1 MSSRLL
7 AGDIPSTTMNED
19 LEKYLSTSE
28 KLGSIDVMWGEGTM
42 PVKIATYLSDT
53 MAPERY
59 ISSARSIVFKD
70 NSVLVISQENGH
82 QYIVPGGRLEPGESP
97 LEALHREILE
107 ETGWTVND
115 IKHIGFMHFHHLGEK
130 PADYRYPFPDF
141 IWPIFFSEAVEC
153 KPEMK
158 IYDEW
163 VHDSRFRDIIEV
175 KQLPLDK
182 HELLLLDEALKLKN
196 VENV

>member
-1 MSSRLL
+1 
-7 AGDIPSTTMNED
+7 MNED
-19 LEKYLSTSE
+19 LKKYLNTSIE
-28 KLGSIDVMWGEGTM
+28 LGSKDVVWNEGTM
-42 PVKIATYLSDT
+42 PVKITAYLSDT

-82 QYIVPGGRLEPGESP
+82 QYIIPGGRLEPGESP

-107 ETGWTVND
+107 ETGWTVTNLR
-115 IKHIGFMHFHHLGEK
+115 HIGCMHLHYLSSK
-130 PADYRYPFPDF
+130 PDGFKYPYPDSIWSIF
-141 IWPIFFSEAVEC
+141 ISEAVEY

-163 VHDSRFRDIIEV
+163 VSGSEFYDIIDV
-175 KQLPLDK
+175 QKLPVDK
-182 HELLLLDEALKLKN
+182 DELLFLDQALKIKHSG
-196 VENV
+196 